1 MSNEPKP
8 TSYKTHGYHESV
20 LRSHKSRTAEACAA
34 YLLPSIR
41 PDMNILDVGCG
52 PGTITAGFA
61 VLAPQGHVT
70 GIDMGAEVLE
80 HARASAEQQA
90 LTNITFQVGSVLEL
104 PFPDN
109 TFDIVHAHQV
119 IQHTT
124 DQVKAL
130 QEMRRVTKDGG
141 IVAVRDADMAAM
153 TWFPN
158 LKGLEEWRRIYTEIA
173 RSSGGEPDAGRRLH
187 FWAKQAGF
195 KRDQISL
202 STATNLYASTEE
214 VGWWGNMWADRIT
227 QSLFLKTAT
236 EGGYASLEEV
246 TRIADL
252 WRQWAGNDDAW
263 FALLQGQML
272 CKVEKDGGN

>member
-1 MSNEPKP
+1 MSNEAKP
-8 TSYKTHGYHESV
+8 AAYKTHGYHESV

-61 VLAPQGHVT
+61 ALSPKGHVT
-70 GIDMGAEVLE
+70 GMDMSEEVLE
-80 HARASAEQQA
+80 HARTNAEHQG
-90 LTNITFQVGSVLEL
+90 LTNITFQIGNILEL

-109 TFDIVHAHQV
+109 TFDIAHAHQIV
-119 IQHTT
+119 QHTT

-141 IVAVRDADMAAM
+141 IVAVREADTSAM

-158 LKGLEEWRRIYTEIA
+158 LEGLEEWRKIYMVIA
-173 RSSGGEPDAGRRLH
+173 RASGGEPDAARRLH
-187 FWAKQAGF
+187 FWAKKAGF

-202 STATNLYASTEE
+202 STATNLYATAEE
-214 VGWWGNMWADRIT
+214 AGWWGNMWADRTT
-227 QSLFLKTAT
+227 QSLFLKTVT
-236 EGGYASLEEV
+236 EGGYASLDEV
-246 TRIADL
+246 TRIADV
-252 WRQWAGNDDAW
+252 WRQWGEHEDAW

>member
-1 MSNEPKP
+1 MLTNRA
-8 TSYKTHGYHESV
+8 YATHGYHDSV
-20 LRSHKSRTAEACAA
+20 LRAHQSRTAQNSAA
-34 YLLPSIR
+34 YFLPSLR

-52 PGTITAGFA
+52 PGTITADFA
-61 VLAPQGHVT
+61 ALLYQGHVVALDIT
-70 GIDMGAEVLE
+70 ED
-80 HARASAEQQA
+80 QQA
-90 LTNITFQVGSVLEL
+90 LKNITFQAGSVLEL

-141 IVAVRDADMAAM
+141 IVAVREADMAAM
-153 TWFPN
+153 TWFPH
-158 LKGLEEWRRIYTEIA
+158 LEGLEEWRRIYTAIA

-187 FWAKQAGF
+187 FWAKKAGF

-202 STATNLYASTEE
+202 STATNLYATAEE
-214 VGWWGNMWADRIT
+214 VGWWGNMWADRTT

-236 EGGYASLEEV
+236 EGGYASSEEV
-246 TRIADL
+246 TRIADV
-252 WRQWAGNDDAW
+252 WRQWAGDEDAW

-272 CKVEKDGGN
+272 CKVEKDGGK

>member
-1 MSNEPKP
+1 MSNEVKP
-8 TSYKTHGYHESV
+8 AAYKTHGYHESV

-41 PDMNILDVGCG
+41 PDMNILDVGS
-52 PGTITAGFA
+52 PK
-61 VLAPQGHVT
+61 GHVT

-80 HARASAEQQA
+80 HARANAEQQGLA
-90 LTNITFQVGSVLEL
+90 NITFQTGSVLEL

-141 IVAVRDADMAAM
+141 IVAVRDADMSAM
-153 TWFPN
+153 NWFPN
-158 LKGLEEWRRIYTEIA
+158 LEGLEEWRKIYMAIA
-173 RSSGGEPDAGRRLH
+173 RASGGEPDAARRLH
-187 FWAKQAGF
+187 FWAKGAGF

-202 STATNLYASTEE
+202 STATNLYATAEE
-214 VGWWGNMWADRIT
+214 AGWWGNMWADRT
-227 QSLFLKTAT
+227 MQSLFLKTAT
-236 EGGYASLEEV
+236 EGGYASLDEV
-246 TRIADL
+246 SRIADV
-252 WRQWAGNDDAW
+252 WRQWGGHEDAW

-272 CKVEKDGGN
+272 CKVEKDGSK

>member
-1 MSNEPKP
+1 MSNEPQP
-8 TSYKTHGYHESV
+8 ASYKTHGYHESV

-80 HARASAEQQA
+80 HARTSAEQQA

-158 LKGLEEWRRIYTEIA
+158 LKGLEEWRRIYTAIA
-173 RSSGGEPDAGRRLH
+173 RSSGESQMLVDGCIFGPNRL
-187 FWAKQAGF
+187 AS
-195 KRDQISL
+195 RETRSL
-202 STATNLYASTEE
+202 SVLRLTC
-214 VGWWGNMWADRIT
+214 T
-227 QSLFLKTAT
+227 QPPRK
-236 EGGYASLEEV
+236 
-246 TRIADL
+246 
-252 WRQWAGNDDAW
+252 WAG
-263 FALLQGQML
+263 GVTCGRTVL
-272 CKVEKDGGN
+272 CSRFS